1 MSVLWTTS
9 ASVSMLRAGAASVI
23 IDPETLRCVKDRAQG
38 RPGRQATELE
48 IVKAT
53 INATEDDE
61 RRERARAWRRAILG
75 AYKVPSNLL
84 GEG

>member
-9 ASVSMLRAGAASVI
+9 ASVSLSRTYTASVI
-23 IDPETLRCVKDRAQG
+23 IDPVTMRCVKDRAQ
-38 RPGRQATELE
+38 RQPGRQATEIE

-61 RRERARAWRRAILG
+61 RREQARAWRRAVLG

-84 GEG
+84 GDE